1 MSGIDSLILPVVDR
15 MESILD
21 GFGLMTG
28 KLIKVY

>member
-28 KLIKVY
+28 EVSSL